1 MKQIFKLLFLAAGI
15 LFMYSSCKKTEA
27 LPYFTNGTAT
37 VLSSSVSSIVPLTAD
52 SNKVGLTL
60 NWTSPKY
67 ATDSSNVKYV
77 IEIDSSGRNF
87 AKAVTKTVA
96 GKLST
101 TYTNKELNAILLAYG
116 FAFNKAYDVDV
127 RVTSSYSNNNEQYKS
142 NTVKIKMTPY
152 LIPPTVNPPA
162 SGRLFIVGGATD
174 GGWNNPVPV
183 PTQEFGKLDSLT
195 YVGVFNL
202 SAAGEYLILPVNGD
216 WSNKFSVATKSAAGL
231 SAGGDFGYNL
241 SDNFPGPAVAGMYLI
256 TVDFQHGKFT
266 VIPYKGAAIPANL
279 YIVGDATP
287 GSWNNPVPVPTQ
299 QFTRLNSIQYQIAT
313 LPIIAGKSYLFL
325 PKNGD
330 WGNKYAVND
339 NTIAGLADGGYIGY
353 NASQNIPG
361 PAVAGNYKIDVN
373 FGVSKSASEPAT
385 ALFKT
390 TKL

>member
-27 LPYFTNGTAT
+27 LPYFTNGTAP
-37 VLSSSVSSIVPLTAD
+37 VLNSSVNSIVPLTAD

-60 NWTSPKY
+60 SWTNPKY
-67 ATDSSNVKYV
+67 ATDSSNVKYI

-87 AKAVTKTVA
+87 SKAVTKTII
-96 GKLST
+96 GKSST
-101 TYTNKELNAILLAYG
+101 TFTNKELNAILLGYG

-127 RVTSSYSNNNEQYKS
+127 RVTSSYTNNNDQYKS

-162 SGRLFIVGGATD
+162 SGRLFIVGNATD
-174 GGWNNPVPV
+174 GGWNNPVPA

-202 SAAGEYLILPVNGD
+202 GAGDYLILPVNGD
-216 WSNKFSVATKSAAGL
+216 WTNKFSVAAKSAAGL

-241 SDNFPGPAVAGMYLI
+241 SDNFPAPTTPGMYVI
-256 TVDFQHGKFT
+256 TMDFQHGKFT
-266 VIPYKGAAIPANL
+266 VVPYKGATIPASL
-279 YIVGDATP
+279 FIVGDATP
-287 GSWNNPVPVPTQ
+287 GGWGNPVPVPTQ
-299 QFTRLNSIQYQIAT
+299 QFTRLNSVQYQIAS
-313 LPIIAGKSYLFL
+313 LPIVAGKSYLLL

-330 WGNKYAVND
+330 WGNKYGVND
-339 NTIAGLADGGYIGY
+339 NSIAGLADGGFIGY

-373 FGVSKSASEPAT
+373 FGVSKSATEPAT
-385 ALFKT
+385 ALYKT